1 MGKSHNPDNKTKALG
16 NQNPNI
22 LQANW
27 PAGLTLGK
35 SASVSQRD
43 VTAQSTNAFLLIS
56 PEQNH
61 IRRVTCTLSAL
72 GHTFLQTRH
81 WISGLRLLLR
91 TKSHRTAA
99 GLPGP
104 AAGCEFDPGGGASS
118 FTESRSH
125 RLYLG
130 LLRLS
135 GSISFRSPPGCC
147 SKPADTHASEAG
159 HRSPLPGSSP
169 LSPRQRLPALKTGQ

>member
-104 AAGCEFDPGGGASS
+104 AAGCEFDPGGGGPHRSLSHAVTGFIWVFSVYLDPFPFDPHLDAVASPL
-118 FTESRSH
+118 TH
-125 RLYLG
+125 M
-130 LLRLS
+130 LLRLDIALHS
-135 GSISFRSPPGCC
+135 QGPHLCPRGRGFR
-147 SKPADTHASEAG
+147 H
-159 HRSPLPGSSP
+159 
-169 LSPRQRLPALKTGQ
+169 